1 MFAQRNLGVIQ
12 GFVTPFAL
20 INDTALKVCSH
31 GRPEMCP
38 RVACLDSHLVIVCCA
53 APQVNV
59 ALDSRLLAQK
69 TLAFHPLTNE
79 ASTTITP
86 ADLLKFINAT
96 GHTYEVIDF
105 DA

>member
-1 MFAQRNLGVIQ
+1 M
-12 GFVTPFAL
+12 
-20 INDTALKVCSH
+20 
-31 GRPEMCP
+31 
-38 RVACLDSHLVIVCCA
+38 
-53 APQVNV
+53 NV